1 MHLLNRLKEK
11 RERERGRENTSPKL
25 PSCGFLGEDCPKQ
38 PKHLNDM
45 TKEKVRSPSFAM
57 NSFDKLE
64 MIRETS
70 AMIFPIL
77 LRPYENGVFYPSSTS
92 STLSDLS
99 ERNFASLESLEALET
114 ETP

>member
-1 MHLLNRLKEK
+1 
-11 RERERGRENTSPKL
+11 
-25 PSCGFLGEDCPKQ
+25 
-38 PKHLNDM
+38 M